1 MKPYGLVLAG
11 GGAKGAYQIGAWKAM
26 REMGVTFNAVAGVS
40 IGSINGALIVAD
52 EYEKA
57 LELWQTVTVDK
68 GVNIEEELPDPEN
81 LFSKKNWVTLFR
93 EFIKKKGID
102 ASPTK
107 DFLSDYI
114 DEEKI
119 RKQKIPFAIVTV
131 QMTQGVKPLEL
142 FLDDIP
148 EGQLID
154 YLLASSNVPL
164 VAGIGPE
171 GERFLD
177 GGVYNNVP
185 VSVLRKS
192 GYNRLI
198 VVDIS
203 TIKGVSNDLDFTNS
217 EIIYIKPYNTDDI
230 GAAFDFDSQTIEMRM
245 EMGYLDTRK
254 AFSKLSG
261 KIYYFTPRDFK
272 ALVKKYGPDT
282 VQQLEKFA
290 YELNLERL
298 KIYSKKDFLLD
309 LKQLYE
315 QKKEEQT
322 EQEPEKENA
331 YSAIIKSIF
340 HRKNDDEFQDAV
352 AVLDSIVI

>member
-52 EYEKA
+52 EYDKA

-102 ASPTK
+102 ASPTR
-107 DFLSDYI
+107 DFLAEYI
-114 DEEKI
+114 DEKKI
-119 RKQKIPFAIVTV
+119 REKKTPFAIVTV

-185 VSVLRKS
+185 VSVLKKN

-217 EIIYIKPYNTDDI
+217 EIIYIKPYHTDDI

-272 ALVKKYGPDT
+272 ALVKKYGPNT
-282 VQQLEKFA
+282 VEQLEKLA
-290 YELNLERL
+290 YELKLDRL
-298 KIYSKKDFLLD
+298 KVYGKKEFLLD

-322 EQEPEKENA
+322 EQEPEKESA

-340 HRKNDDEFQDAV
+340 HRKNDDEFEDAV

>member
-11 GGAKGAYQIGAWKAM
+11 GGAKGAYQIGAWKALK
-26 REMGVTFNAVAGVS
+26 EMGITFNAVAGVS
-40 IGSINGALIVAD
+40 IGSINGALMVAD
-52 EYEKA
+52 DYDRA

-81 LFSKKNWVTLFR
+81 LFSRKNWVTLFR

-107 DFLSDYI
+107 DFLTEYI
-114 DEEKI
+114 DEKKI
-119 RKQKIPFAIVTV
+119 REKNIPFAIITV

-198 VVDIS
+198 VIDIS
-203 TIKGVSNDLDFTNS
+203 TIKGVSSNLDFSNS
-217 EIIYIKPYNTDDI
+217 EFVYIKPYNTDDI

-245 EMGYLDTRK
+245 EMGYLDAKK

-261 KIYYFTPRDFK
+261 KIFYFTPRDFK
-272 ALVKKYGPDT
+272 ALIKKYGPDT
-282 VQQLEKFA
+282 VQELELLA
-290 YELNLERL
+290 YELKLERL
-298 KIYSKKDFLLD
+298 KVYKKDEFLVS
-309 LKQLYE
+309 LKRLYE
-315 QKKEEQT
+315 DKKAEES
-322 EQEPEKENA
+322 EPEPEKESA

-340 HRKNDDEFQDAV
+340 HRRNENEFADAI
-352 AVLDSIVI
+352 AVLDSIVT

>member
-102 ASPTK
+102 ASPTR

-272 ALVKKYGPDT
+272 ALVRKYGPDT

-290 YELNLERL
+290 YELKLERL
-298 KIYSKKDFLLD
+298 KVYSKKEFLLD

>member
-11 GGAKGAYQIGAWKAM
+11 GGAKGAYQIGAWKAL
-26 REMGVTFNAVAGVS
+26 REMKIPFNAVAGVS
-40 IGSINGALIVAD
+40 IGSINGALMIAD
-52 EYEKA
+52 DFEKA

-93 EFIKKKGID
+93 EFIRKKGID

-107 DFLSDYI
+107 DFLIDYI
-114 DEEKI
+114 DEDKI
-119 RKQKIPFAIVTV
+119 RQKKIPFAIVTV

-164 VAGIGPE
+164 VTGIGPE

-177 GGVYNNVP
+177 GGVYSNVP

-192 GYNRLI
+192 GWNRLI
-198 VVDIS
+198 VIDIS
-203 TIKGVSNDLDFTNS
+203 TIKGVNNDLDFTNG
-217 EIIYIKPYNTDDI
+217 EFVYIKPYNTDDL
-230 GAAFDFDSQTIEMRM
+230 GAAFDFDSQTIGMRM
-245 EMGYLDTRK
+245 EMGYLDTKK
-254 AFSKLSG
+254 AFSKLAG
-261 KIYYFTPRDFK
+261 KIYYFTVRDFK

-282 VQQLEKFA
+282 VLQLEKLA
-290 YELNLERL
+290 YELKLERL
-298 KIYSKKDFLLD
+298 KVYGKAEFLAD
-309 LKQLYE
+309 LKRLYE
-315 QKKEEQT
+315 SQKEEHN
-322 EQEPEKENA
+322 EQEQEST
-331 YSAIIKSIF
+331 YSTFIRSIF
-340 HRKNDDEFQDAV
+340 HRKNDDEFEDAV
-352 AVLDSIVI
+352 AVLDSIIL

>member
-93 EFIKKKGID
+93 ELIKKKGID
-102 ASPTK
+102 ASPTR

-217 EIIYIKPYNTDDI
+217 ETIYIKPYNTDDI

-298 KIYSKKDFLLD
+298 KVYSKKDFLLD

-322 EQEPEKENA
+322 EQEPEKESA

-340 HRKNDDEFQDAV
+340 RRKNDDEFQDAV

>member
-119 RKQKIPFAIVTV
+119 RKQKTPFAIVTV

-282 VQQLEKFA
+282 VQQLEKLA
-290 YELNLERL
+290 YELKLERL
-298 KIYSKKDFLLD
+298 KVYGKKEFLLD
-309 LKQLYE
+309 LKRLYE

-322 EQEPEKENA
+322 EQEQEKESA

>member
-11 GGAKGAYQIGAWKAM
+11 GGAKGAYQIGAWKAL
-26 REMGVTFNAVAGVS
+26 REMGITFNAVAGVS
-40 IGSINGALIVAD
+40 IGSINGALMIAD

-93 EFIKKKGID
+93 EFIRKKGID

-107 DFLSDYI
+107 DFLTQYI
-114 DEEKI
+114 DEKKI
-119 RKQKIPFAIVTV
+119 REKNIPFAIVTV

-148 EGQLID
+148 VGQLID
-154 YLLASSNVPL
+154 YLLASSNLPL

-203 TIKGVSNDLDFTNS
+203 TIKGVSNSPDFANC
-217 EIIYIKPYNTDDI
+217 EFVYIKPYNTDDI

-245 EMGYLDTRK
+245 EMGYLDAKK

-261 KIYYFTPRDFK
+261 KIFYFTPRDFK

-282 VQQLEKFA
+282 VLQLEKLA
-290 YELNLERL
+290 YELKLERL
-298 KIYSKKDFLLD
+298 KVYGKNEFLVI

-315 QKKEEQT
+315 EKKKEEA
-322 EQEPEKENA
+322 EQEQEKEST

-340 HRKNDDEFQDAV
+340 HRKNDEEYQDAV
-352 AVLDSIVI
+352 AVLDSIIL

>member
-102 ASPTK
+102 ASPTR

-114 DEEKI
+114 DEKKI
-119 RKQKIPFAIVTV
+119 RKQKTPFAIVTV

-272 ALVKKYGPDT
+272 ALVRKYGPDT

-290 YELNLERL
+290 YELKLERL
-298 KIYSKKDFLLD
+298 KVYSKKEFLLD

>member
-93 EFIKKKGID
+93 ELIKKKGID
-102 ASPTK
+102 ASPTR

-272 ALVKKYGPDT
+272 ALVRKYGPDT

-298 KIYSKKDFLLD
+298 KVYGKKDFLLD

-322 EQEPEKENA
+322 EQEPEKESA

>member
-11 GGAKGAYQIGAWKAM
+11 GGAKGAYQIGAWKAL
-26 REMGVTFNAVAGVS
+26 REMGITFNAVAGVS
-40 IGSINGALIVAD
+40 IGSINGALMIAD
-52 EYEKA
+52 DYDRA

-81 LFSKKNWVTLFR
+81 LFSRKNWVTLFR
-93 EFIKKKGID
+93 EFIRKKGID

-107 DFLSDYI
+107 DFLSEYI
-114 DEEKI
+114 DEKRI
-119 RKQKIPFAIVTV
+119 RERNIPFAIVTV

-148 EGQLID
+148 DGQLID

-185 VSVLRKS
+185 VSVLKKN

-198 VVDIS
+198 IVDIS

-217 EIIYIKPYNTDDI
+217 EIVYIKPYQTDDL
-230 GAAFDFDSQTIEMRM
+230 GAAFDFDSETIEMRM
-245 EMGYLDTRK
+245 EMGYLDTKK
-254 AFSKLSG
+254 AFSKLLG
-261 KIYYFTPRDFK
+261 KIFYFTPRDFK
-272 ALVKKYGPDT
+272 ALVKKYGADT
-282 VQQLEKFA
+282 VQQLEELA

-298 KIYSKKDFLLD
+298 KVYDKKEFLAS
-309 LKQLYE
+309 LKQIYE
-315 QKKEEQT
+315 ETKEDVD
-322 EQEPEKENA
+322 QEREKGST
-331 YSAIIKSIF
+331 YSSFIRSIF
-340 HRKNDDEFQDAV
+340 RRKNDDEYQEAI
-352 AVLDSIVI
+352 AVLDSIVL

>member
-26 REMGVTFNAVAGVS
+26 RELGVTFNAVAGVS
-40 IGSINGALIVAD
+40 IGSINGALMIAD
-52 EYEKA
+52 EFERA
-57 LELWQTVTVDK
+57 LDLWKTVTVDK

-81 LFSKKNWVTLFR
+81 LFSKKNWVALFR

-102 ASPTK
+102 ASPTR
-107 DFLSDYI
+107 DFLEQYI
-114 DEEKI
+114 DEKKI
-119 RKQKIPFAIVTV
+119 REKDILFAIVTV

-142 FLDDIP
+142 FLKDIP

-185 VSVLRKS
+185 VSVLKKS
-192 GYNRLI
+192 GYNRLV

-203 TIKGVSNDLDFTNS
+203 TIRGVSNSLDFTNS
-217 EIIYIKPYNTDDI
+217 EIVYIKPYNTDDI
-230 GAAFDFDSQTIEMRM
+230 GAAFDFDSGMIEMRM
-245 EMGYLDTRK
+245 EMGYLDARK

-272 ALVKKYGPDT
+272 ALVKKYGSDA
-282 VQQLEKFA
+282 VQELEELA
-290 YELNLERL
+290 YELKLERL
-298 KIYSKKDFLLD
+298 RVYGKNEFLLS
-309 LKQLYE
+309 LKKLYE
-315 QKKEEQT
+315 AKKEEA
-322 EQEPEKENA
+322 EQEQEKEST

-340 HRKNDDEFQDAV
+340 HRKNNGEFQEAA
-352 AVLDSIVI
+352 AVLDSIIA

>member
-102 ASPTK
+102 ASPTR

-272 ALVKKYGPDT
+272 ALVRKYGPDT

-290 YELNLERL
+290 YELKLERL
-298 KIYSKKDFLLD
+298 KVYSKKDFLLD

-322 EQEPEKENA
+322 EQEPEKESA

>member
-102 ASPTK
+102 ASPTR

-114 DEEKI
+114 DEKKI
-119 RKQKIPFAIVTV
+119 RKQKTPFAIVTV

-272 ALVKKYGPDT
+272 ALVRKYGPDT

-290 YELNLERL
+290 YELKLERL
-298 KIYSKKDFLLD
+298 KVYSKKEFLLD

-340 HRKNDDEFQDAV
+340 HRKNDYEFQDAV

>member
-272 ALVKKYGPDT
+272 ALVRKYGPDT

-298 KIYSKKDFLLD
+298 KVYSKKDFLLD

-322 EQEPEKENA
+322 EQEPEKESA

>member
-1 MKPYGLVLAG
+1 M
-11 GGAKGAYQIGAWKAM
+11 
-26 REMGVTFNAVAGVS
+26 
-40 IGSINGALIVAD
+40 IVAD

-102 ASPTK
+102 ASPTR

-114 DEEKI
+114 DEKKI
-119 RKQKIPFAIVTV
+119 RKQKTPFAIVTV

-272 ALVKKYGPDT
+272 ALVRKYGPDT

-290 YELNLERL
+290 YELKLERL
-298 KIYSKKDFLLD
+298 KVYSKKEFLLD

>member
-1 MKPYGLVLAG
+1 MEPYGLVLAG

-26 REMGVTFNAVAGVS
+26 REMGITFNAVAGVS
-40 IGSINGALIVAD
+40 IGSINGALMIAD
-52 EYEKA
+52 DYDRA

-93 EFIKKKGID
+93 EFIRKKGID

-107 DFLSDYI
+107 DFLSEYI
-114 DEEKI
+114 DEKKI
-119 RKQKIPFAIVTV
+119 REKNIPFAIVTV

-192 GYNRLI
+192 GCNRLI

-217 EIIYIKPYNTDDI
+217 EFVYIKPYNTDDI

-245 EMGYLDTRK
+245 QMGYLDTQK
-254 AFSKLSG
+254 AFSKLAG
-261 KIYYFTPRDFK
+261 KIYYFSPEDFK
-272 ALVKKYGPDT
+272 SLIRQYGPDT
-282 VQQLEKFA
+282 VVQLEKLA
-290 YELNLERL
+290 YELKLERL
-298 KIYSKKDFLLD
+298 QVYGKNEFLIS

-315 QKKEEQT
+315 EKKQEEA
-322 EQEPEKENA
+322 EQEQEKESP

-340 HRKNDDEFQDAV
+340 HRKNDDDFQDAI
-352 AVLDSIVI
+352 AVLDSIVL

>member
-322 EQEPEKENA
+322 EQEPEKESA

>member
-102 ASPTK
+102 ASPTR

-114 DEEKI
+114 DEKKI
-119 RKQKIPFAIVTV
+119 RKQKTPFAIVTV

-298 KIYSKKDFLLD
+298 KVYGKKDFLLD

-322 EQEPEKENA
+322 EQEPEKESA